1 MIQTKHLN
9 RGQNKTIKQ
18 KVIQMPARVF
28 LKPNPEQKIDGKPVK
43 VYDPAHH
50 DFLPESGRFV
60 ILNPYWV
67 NRLRYN
73 EVLRA
78 NENAETPEPNEP
90 NDQTDEEIV
99 SNFKS
104 KKEVISF
111 AREKFGDEFADM
123 LDEKKKLDELKA
135 IVITELNK

>member
-1 MIQTKHLN
+1 
-9 RGQNKTIKQ
+9 
-18 KVIQMPARVF
+18 MPARVF
-28 LKPNPEQKIDGKPVK
+28 LKPNPEQKIDGQPVK

-78 NENAETPEPNEP
+78 DENAETKGQNEP
-90 NDQTDEEIV
+90 NQPTDDEIV

>member
-1 MIQTKHLN
+1 
-9 RGQNKTIKQ
+9 
-18 KVIQMPARVF
+18 MPARVF
-28 LKPNPEQKIDGKPVK
+28 LKPNPEQKIDGQPVK
-43 VYDPAHH
+43 VFDPAHH

-73 EVLRA
+73 EVLR
-78 NENAETPEPNEP
+78 TDQDSTEP
-90 NDQTDEEIV
+90 DQNTNNPTDDEIV

-123 LDEKKKLDELKA
+123 LDENKKLAELKA

>member
-1 MIQTKHLN
+1 
-9 RGQNKTIKQ
+9 
-18 KVIQMPARVF
+18 MPARVF
-28 LKPNPEQKIDGKPVK
+28 LKPNPEQKIDGQPVK

-78 NENAETPEPNEP
+78 DENAETESNQP
-90 NDQTDEEIV
+90 TDEELV
-99 SNFKS
+99 SGFKS

-111 AREKFGDEFADM
+111 AAEKFGDEFADM

>member
-1 MIQTKHLN
+1 MIQTKRLN
-9 RGQNKTIKQ
+9 LGQNKTIKQ

-78 NENAETPEPNEP
+78 NENAEDP

-111 AREKFGDEFADM
+111 AREKFGDEFADL
-123 LDEKKKLDELKA
+123 LDENKKLAELKA

>member
-9 RGQNKTIKQ
+9 QGQNKIIKQ

-28 LKPNPEQKIDGKPVK
+28 LKPNPEQKIDGQPVK
-43 VYDPAHH
+43 VFDPAHH

-78 NENAETPEPNEP
+78 DENAETEFNQP
-90 NDQTDEEIV
+90 TDEELV
-99 SNFKS
+99 SGFKS

-111 AREKFGDEFADM
+111 AAEKFGDEFADM

>member
-43 VYDPAHH
+43 VFDPAHH

-78 NENAETPEPNEP
+78 NENAENQNQTN
-90 NDQTDEEIV
+90 QTDEEIV

-111 AREKFGDEFADM
+111 AREKFGDEFADL
-123 LDEKKKLDELKA
+123 LDENKKLAELKA

>member
-1 MIQTKHLN
+1 
-9 RGQNKTIKQ
+9 
-18 KVIQMPARVF
+18 MPARVF
-28 LKPNPEQKIDGKPVK
+28 LKPNPDQKIDDKPVK

-50 DFLPESGRFV
+50 DFLPESGRYV

-73 EVLRA
+73 EVLRTE
-78 NENAETPEPNEP
+78 ENVETTKVN
-90 NDQTDEEIV
+90 NSTDDEIV
-99 SNFKS
+99 SGFKS

-123 LDEKKKLDELKA
+123 LDENKKLAELKA

>member
-28 LKPNPEQKIDGKPVK
+28 LKPNPEQKIDGQPVK
-43 VYDPAHH
+43 VFDPAHH

-78 NENAETPEPNEP
+78 EEDSAQPDNNSNNP
-90 NDQTDEEIV
+90 TDDEIV
-99 SNFKS
+99 SGFKS

-123 LDEKKKLDELKA
+123 LDENKKLAELKA
-135 IVITELNK
+135 IVMTELNK

>member
-1 MIQTKHLN
+1 
-9 RGQNKTIKQ
+9 
-18 KVIQMPARVF
+18 MPARVF
-28 LKPNPEQKIDGKPVK
+28 LKPNPDQKIDGKPIK

-78 NENAETPEPNEP
+78 EEDSAQPDNNSNNP
-90 NDQTDEEIV
+90 TDDEIV
-99 SNFKS
+99 SGFKS

-123 LDEKKKLDELKA
+123 LDENKKLAELKA
-135 IVITELNK
+135 IVMTELNK

>member
-1 MIQTKHLN
+1 
-9 RGQNKTIKQ
+9 
-18 KVIQMPARVF
+18 MPARVF

-43 VYDPAHH
+43 VYDPAHR

-78 NENAETPEPNEP
+78 EEQVEEKSQTSNEP
-90 NDQTDEEIV
+90 ESKDEETV
-99 SNFKS
+99 HNMKS

-123 LDEKKKLDELKA
+123 LDEQKKLNELKA
-135 IVITELNK
+135 IVITELTK

>member
-1 MIQTKHLN
+1 
-9 RGQNKTIKQ
+9 
-18 KVIQMPARVF
+18 MPARVF
-28 LKPNPEQKIDGKPVK
+28 LKPNPEQKIDGKQVK
-43 VYDPAHH
+43 VYDPVHH

-73 EVLRA
+73 EVLRVDGL
-78 NENAETPEPNEP
+78 ENQEKQPDNQ
-90 NDQTDEEIV
+90 NQTDEEIV

-111 AREKFGDEFADM
+111 AAEKFGNEFADM